1 MMLQVDSYVPLTANE
16 DGVLRVDGTRVTLDT
31 IVSVFEEGET
41 PEQIAQNFP
50 GLKLEDVYAV
60 ITYYLRNQERV
71 LAYLAE
77 EELAGEDL
85 RRKIQAKSPTN
96 YLRERVLKRKL
107 EKTKGNPGKC
117 SGS

>member
-1 MMLQVDSYVPLTANE
+1 MTLQVDSYVPLTANE
-16 DGVLRVDGTRVTLDT
+16 DGVLRVGGTRVTLDT

-77 EELAGEDL
+77 EERASEDL
-85 RRKIQAKSPTN
+85 LRKIKAKSPTN

-107 EKTKGNPGKC
+107 EETKGNPGKC